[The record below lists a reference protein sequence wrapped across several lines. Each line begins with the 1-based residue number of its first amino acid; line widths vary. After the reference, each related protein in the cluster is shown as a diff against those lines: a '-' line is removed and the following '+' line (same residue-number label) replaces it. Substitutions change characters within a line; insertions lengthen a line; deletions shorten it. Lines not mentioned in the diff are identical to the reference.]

1 MCYIGM
7 LLLVILSGCAPKPV
21 ATEVPLVASPVQET
35 KPIVPYP
42 TQAVSTV
49 TLTPIVLSGPPMEV
63 GSTFQYVDGSI
74 LVAVPGGPFTMGH
87 GGSDNPEHTVT
98 LSDFW
103 IYKAKVVNQ
112 QYALCVNAG
121 KCTLPD
127 KIDDFTYADATHAN
141 DPVVGVTWAQ
151 ASDYCS
157 FVHGQLPTEAQWE
170 KTARGP
176 DGNIY
181 PWGNNSPACDL
192 LKL

>member
-1 MCYIGM
+1 MKQLQSMYYVGM
-7 LLLVILSGCAPKPV
+7 VLMAILAACAPKAAP
-21 ATEVPLVASPVQET
+21 AEVPQVAPPIQQTITLV
-35 KPIVPYP
+35 PIPSE
-42 TQAVSTV
+42 AVSTA

-63 GSTFQYVDGSI
+63 GSAFQYVDGSI
-74 LVAVPGGPFTMGH
+74 LVAVPTGPFTMGH
-87 GGSDNPEHTVT
+87 GGSDNPEHKVT

-127 KIDDFTYADATHAN
+127 KIDDFTYDDATHAN
-141 DPVVGVTWAQ
+141 DPVVGVTWDQ

-157 FVHGQLPTEAQWE
+157 FVNGQLPTEAQWE

-176 DGNIY
+176 DSNLY
-181 PWGNNSPACDL
+181 P
-192 LKL
+192 